1 MSKDVRL
8 IVLADDWGRHP
19 SSVQHI
25 VRQLLPRYDTLWVN
39 TIGSRRPRLTLAD
52 ARRAL
57 ERWMPGR
64 QQKSIFM
71 DGSDKAQRM
80 AQPCVIAPLMY
91 PGYRNKIQRS
101 INASLVSRAIHKALG
116 PRDGRARVVVTTLP
130 QAADLPARLDVDGWL
145 YYCVD
150 DFSLWPGLDGRVM
163 RELEMLLLPSMNRVI
178 AVSKE
183 LQEHLKRSSAH
194 GGGHGGAQAELLT
207 HGIDPQHWKEPFQSP
222 APTWIASLRKP
233 VVLFWG
239 LIDERLDVSWCG
251 SLVGDERFTGS
262 LVLVGPRQTP
272 ADALA
277 ILERSGRLVMPG
289 AVPYESLPALAAQAD
304 VLVMPYGDLPVT
316 RAMQPLKLKEYLATG
331 KPVVVRELPSTE
343 PWKQAC
349 DVVAQGEVFVQ
360 KVLERIKTGTLQSQ
374 RQAREALAH
383 ESWQSKA
390 QVFERVLRACLA
402 GS

>member
-1 MSKDVRL
+1 
-8 IVLADDWGRHP
+8 
-19 SSVQHI
+19 
-25 VRQLLPRYDTLWVN
+25 
-39 TIGSRRPRLTLAD
+39 
-52 ARRAL
+52 
-57 ERWMPGR
+57 
-64 QQKSIFM
+64 
-71 DGSDKAQRM
+71 
-80 AQPCVIAPLMY
+80 
-91 PGYRNKIQRS
+91 
-101 INASLVSRAIHKALG
+101 
-116 PRDGRARVVVTTLP
+116 
-130 QAADLPARLDVDGWL
+130 
-145 YYCVD
+145 
-150 DFSLWPGLDGRVM
+150 
-163 RELEMLLLPSMNRVI
+163 
-178 AVSKE
+178 
-183 LQEHLKRSSAH
+183 
-194 GGGHGGAQAELLT
+194 LLT

-360 KVLERIKTGTLQSQ
+360 KVLERIKTGTLQTQ
-374 RQAREALAH
+374 RQAREPLAH